1 MRRLPATI
9 VLALTIGAL
18 VPACAALRDDMGRA
32 ESLYDAS
39 QYDESLVWLADLED
53 DAAVMDHDMMARF
66 YYLRG
71 MTAFRLGK
79 RDDALHFLA
88 LAREVAGDRGDGL
101 RPEWKQAMD
110 RTLVELTP
118 SDASAHARQARQQAP

>member
-1 MRRLPATI
+1 MRRLPATLVLAF
-9 VLALTIGAL
+9 VLALVAPG
-18 VPACAALRDDMGRA
+18 CAALHDDMARA

-39 QYDESLVWLADLED
+39 QYDESLVWLVDLED
-53 DAAVMDHDMMARF
+53 DAAVMDRDMTARF

-110 RTLVELTP
+110 RTLTELTP
-118 SDASAHARQARQQAP
+118 SDASAHARTAQQRAQ